1 MLYYDCT
8 NFYFETNKTDGIAK
22 YGLSKDGKSKPLVG
36 LGLFMDGD
44 GIPLA
49 FDVHS
54 GNTNEQTTVLPL
66 EKQIIKDFDLSNF
79 IYISDAGLNSNN
91 IRSFNSF
98 QNRNFIVTESL
109 KKLSDDDLK
118 IVFNDN
124 PWYLLGD
131 KSNKPRLPHQ

>member
-1 MLYYDCT
+1 
-8 NFYFETNKTDGIAK
+8 
-22 YGLSKDGKSKPLVG
+22 
-36 LGLFMDGD
+36 MDGD

-109 KKLSDDDLK
+109 K
-118 IVFNDN
+118 N
-124 PWYLLGD
+124 
-131 KSNKPRLPHQ
+131 